1 MCLQETKLVEIDLQL
16 VRSLWG
22 NSFVDWEMLP
32 VTGTAGGV
40 LLLWDRRVLEK
51 LDFVVCQFSVSY
63 LWKTLTDGMEWV
75 GTGLYG
81 PTIDELRHGLWDEL
95 RSVCQKWGLPWYVFG
110 DFNVFLFPSERRGC
124 IRLTSHM
131 MDFSD
136 FIEESHLVDLPLGG
150 EQYTWCS
157 GSENPSMSRID
168 RFFISADWE
177 DSYPDISQKL
187 LPRPLSDH
195 YTILLELGSML
206 QGKIPFRFENMWLKT
221 EGFVERIQ
229 N

>member
-1 MCLQETKLVEIDLQL
+1 MCLQETKLAEIDLQL

-63 LWKTLTDGMEWV
+63 LWKTLTNGMEWV
-75 GTGLYG
+75 GTGFYG

-95 RSVCQKWGLPWYVFG
+95 RSVRQKWGLPWYVFG
-110 DFNVFLFPSERRGC
+110 DFNVFRFPSERRGC

-150 EQYTWCS
+150 SNTPGVVVQKIRPYPGLT
-157 GSENPSMSRID
+157 GFLFLLTGRIAILICLKSCYLALYRIITLFCWSWGVCCEV
-168 RFFISADWE
+168 RFRLD
-177 DSYPDISQKL
+177 L
-187 LPRPLSDH
+187 
-195 YTILLELGSML
+195 
-206 QGKIPFRFENMWLKT
+206 KIC
-221 EGFVERIQ
+221 G
-229 N
+229 